1 MNPALGKL
9 QPYPFER
16 LHALLAGQAA
26 PPRPLID
33 LSIGEPQHAA
43 PAAVLEAL
51 ADALA
56 LTARYPATRGEAA
69 LREACARW
77 LTRRAGLGR
86 QPLDPERHVLPVNGT
101 REALFAI
108 AHCVIDLRRQRP
120 TVVMPNPF
128 YQIYEGAAL
137 LAQAEPHFLHCP
149 AANGHLP
156 ELGSIPA
163 AVWDRCQ
170 LLYLCTPGN
179 PSGAVM
185 PEGQIWQA
193 IQLAIRHGFVLVSDE
208 CYGELYRPG
217 APLPPGL
224 LEVAARHGHSGFEH
238 CLSFHSLSKRSNL
251 PGLRSGF
258 VAGDPALIEA
268 FARYRTYHGS
278 AMPLHH
284 QRASTVAWS
293 DEAHVEANRVA
304 YAGKYAA
311 VLPRLAEVLAIE
323 EPPAG
328 FYLWPDTG
336 GDDTAMALRLYRE
349 AGVRCVPGSY
359 LARAVNGRNP
369 GAGRLRL
376 ALVAGLESCVEAAD
390 RIRDCLA
397 GTARGHR

>member
-16 LHALLAGQAA
+16 LHALLEGQPA
-26 PPRPLID
+26 PARALID
-33 LSIGEPQHAA
+33 LSIGEPQHPA
-43 PAAVLEAL
+43 PVEVLQAMADSL
-51 ADALA
+51 AQV
-56 LTARYPATRGEAA
+56 ARYPATRGEPA

-77 LTRRAGLGR
+77 LTRRAGLGAR
-86 QPLDPERHVLPVNGT
+86 PLDAERHVLPVNGT

-108 AHCVIDLRRQRP
+108 AHCVIDARRQRP

-149 AANGHLP
+149 ATQGHLP
-156 ELGSIPA
+156 DLGSIPA

-185 PEGQIWQA
+185 SSNALWQA
-193 IQLAIRHGFVLVSDE
+193 IQLACRHGFVVVSDE
-208 CYGELYRPG
+208 CYGEIHRPG
-217 APLPPGL
+217 ATAPPGL
-224 LEVAARHGHSGFEH
+224 LEVAAAHGHTGFEH

-258 VAGDPALIEA
+258 VAGDPTLIEA
-268 FARYRTYHGS
+268 FARYRTYHGC

-293 DEAHVEANRVA
+293 DEAHVEANRRA
-304 YAGKYAA
+304 YAEKYAA
-311 VLPRLAEVLAIE
+311 VVPRLAEVLRVE
-323 EPPAG
+323 TPPAG
-328 FYLWPDTG
+328 FYLWPDVG
-336 GDDTAMALRLYRE
+336 GDDTALAVRLYRE

-359 LARAVNGRNP
+359 LARTVNGQNP

-376 ALVAGLESCVEAAD
+376 ALVAGLEACVEAAE
-390 RIRDCLA
+390 RIRDCL
-397 GTARGHR
+397 GRDARN

>member
-16 LHALLAGQAA
+16 LHTLLAGHTP

-33 LSIGEPQHAA
+33 LSIGEPQHPA

-51 ADALA
+51 ADSLA
-56 LTARYPATRGEAA
+56 LLSCYPATRGERA
-69 LREACARW
+69 LREAIAGW
-77 LTRRAGLGR
+77 LTRRALLAAT
-86 QPLDPERHVLPVNGT
+86 PLDPERHVLPVNGT

-108 AHCVIDLRRQRP
+108 AHCVIDARRQRP

-137 LAQAEPHFLHCP
+137 LAQAEPHFLQCP
-149 AANGHLP
+149 AAQGHLP
-156 ELGSIPA
+156 DLSSIPGS
-163 AVWDRCQ
+163 VWERCQ

-185 PEGQIWQA
+185 SRGQLWQA
-193 IQLAIRHGFVLVSDE
+193 IQLACRHGFVVISDE

-217 APLPPGL
+217 AAAPPTL
-224 LEVAARHGHSGFEH
+224 LEVAAQHGHTGFEH

-268 FARYRTYHGS
+268 FARYRTYHGC

-284 QRASTVAWS
+284 QRASTMAWS
-293 DEAHVEANRVA
+293 DETHVEANRSA
-304 YAGKYAA
+304 YARKYAA
-311 VLPRLAEVLAIE
+311 VLPLLREVLAVE

-328 FYLWPDTG
+328 FYLWPEVP
-336 GDDTAMALRLYRE
+336 GDDTALALRLFHE
-349 AGVRCVPGSY
+349 AGVRSLPGSY
-359 LARAVNGRNP
+359 LARTVNGQNP

-376 ALVAGLESCVEAAD
+376 ALVAGLEACVEAAE

-397 GTARGHR
+397 HAAAR